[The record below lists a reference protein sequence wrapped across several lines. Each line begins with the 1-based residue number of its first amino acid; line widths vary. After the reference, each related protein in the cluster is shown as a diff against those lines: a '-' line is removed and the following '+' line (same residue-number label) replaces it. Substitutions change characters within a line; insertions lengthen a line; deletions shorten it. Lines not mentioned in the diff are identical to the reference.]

1 MQIMKTS
8 IDCDFIQ
15 EFKADVERDDG
26 IRFPIQAF
34 PDKIRAI
41 IKDLHKQDGMVV
53 EYLGSAILSATATA
67 IGNALWLRVRG
78 SRKIN
83 PAFYMVFVS
92 DPGTGKSQPIDA
104 AFRAIY
110 EKDSQQSLKHMAELR
125 AYNQNK
131 KDDPSLEKPKV
142 VQTIVADITPEALIR
157 LHADTPRGVA
167 IVMDELSDLFVI
179 ASRYNTSTFVTHLLS
194 AWSGTPLRYMRV
206 SSDSQIVIEHPCI
219 NIIGGVQTA
228 RFQSFVQ
235 SGNCMENGMLDRM
248 TLVYPKNLKVQRWN
262 EKEDNSITSE
272 CALADLAKVI
282 KKVLALKCNGDK
294 GQVLQL
300 TDEAKSCLFDWQ
312 NSIIDAINDSTTEEE
327 ADSRNNKLV
336 IQVSRFAL
344 ALQALF
350 WATGEDNLDCV
361 GIKAIRTAIS
371 LNDYYQDCYHRLIDD
386 IGLESMPICSGKKG
400 ELLSSL
406 PNDFSTAQALASG
419 YQLKINERTVKRWL
433 CGFVRD
439 SILEKVEHGKYKKK

>member
-1 MQIMKTS
+1 MKEGRDS
-8 IDCDFIQ
+8 DFIK
-15 EFKADVERDDG
+15 EFKAEVERDQG
-26 IRFPIQAF
+26 VRFPIQAF
-34 PDKIRAI
+34 PEKIRAI
-41 IKDLHKQDGMVV
+41 ISDLHKQDGMVV

-104 AFRAIY
+104 AYRAIY
-110 EKDSQQSLKHMAELR
+110 ERDSQQSMKHMAELR
-125 AYNQNK
+125 AYNHNK

-179 ASRYNTSTFVTHLLS
+179 ASRYNASTFVTHLLS

-206 SSDSQIVIEHPCI
+206 SSDSQIVIERPCI

-235 SGNCMENGMLDRM
+235 SGNCLENGMLDRM

-262 EKEDNSITSE
+262 EFEDDSVASE
-272 CALADLAKVI
+272 CALADLAKVV
-282 KKVLALKCNGDK
+282 KKLLSLKCNGDK
-294 GQVLQL
+294 GVVLQL
-300 TDEAKSCLFDWQ
+300 TDEAKSCLFEWQ
-312 NSIIDAINDSTTEEE
+312 NSIIDAINDSAGEEE
-327 ADSRNNKLV
+327 AESRNNKLV

-350 WATGEDNLDCV
+350 WATGEEGLEKV
-361 GIKAIRTAIS
+361 GIKAVETAIA
-371 LNDYYQDCYHRLIDD
+371 LNAYYQDCYHRLIED
-386 IGLESMPICSGKKG
+386 IGLDSVPVCSARKIEFLGQ
-400 ELLSSL
+400 L
-406 PNDFSTAQALASG
+406 PVDFTTAQAIAAG
-419 YQLKINERTVKRWL
+419 NRMKINERTMKRWL
-433 CGFVRD
+433 SGFVRD
-439 SILEKVEHGKYKKK
+439 RVIEKIEHGKYRKR